1 MNDVVLNSIIGV
13 LSSVIAWFLAKRKY
27 NAEVGD
33 TVIKNMENALEF
45 YKKLSDDNKNR
56 LDTNQKKLDAVMAE
70 NMKLQSEIQILK
82 TQIDFLMKYNCMR
95 IGCKKRLTNSSAYNE
110 EEIDRDNI

>member
-1 MNDVVLNSIIGV
+1 MNDILLNGIIGIV
-13 LSSVIAWFLAKRKY
+13 SSVIAWFLAKRKY

-56 LDTNQKKLDAVMAE
+56 LDVNQKKLDEVMFE
-70 NMKLQSEIQILK
+70 NNKLQSEINILK
-82 TQIDFLMKYNCMR
+82 TQIHFLMKYNCMR
-95 IGCKKRLTNSSAYNE
+95 MGCKRRMTNSPE
-110 EEIDRDNI
+110 QDKDIDRDNV

>member
-1 MNDVVLNSIIGV
+1 MEELITNGAVGII
-13 LSSVIAWFLAKRKY
+13 SSVVAWFLAKRKY

-56 LDTNQKKLDAVMAE
+56 LDENQRKLDEVMKE
-70 NMKLQSEIQILK
+70 NAKLQSEIQVLK
-82 TQIDFLMKYNCMR
+82 TQIKFLMKYNCVKT
-95 IGCKKRLTNSSAYNE
+95 CKHRLNE
-110 EEIDRDNI
+110 MDE